1 MLYGTEQNRNNSS
14 LQIFEIKQRKY
25 RNTFLKIQCIAKV
38 LNCLYWFNLIDD
50 LNWSETCKYIFSV
63 PCRFSHLSKYFMFKS
78 LFCSYQI
85 LVSFSVYVCSSL
97 INTLMPNAP
106 K

>member
-1 MLYGTEQNRNNSS
+1 METSVFNRTETIALYKFLKLNKGNIE
-14 LQIFEIKQRKY
+14 
-25 RNTFLKIQCIAKV
+25 TFLKIQCIAKV

-78 LFCSYQI
+78 LFCSYQT